1 MPNKS
6 IYLNTIKAFEEEVGF
21 TLIDREEMAQK
32 LQEAWTKDNSQAKL
46 DYLDTYRTLF
56 RDVLKKWSDNEMAVA
71 FQARSAT
78 MPNFK
83 NCLLKTDATLKLCAM
98 ALIPELRENEDV
110 LSHMTFG
117 VIEPTNLKN
126 EFVSVRTKYL
136 QAKNSE
142 SAMKKHKE
150 AVYNKY
156 QGAWKQTLTRKITEL
171 VWDQEALRLMSEEEK
186 LDYALALET
195 YRDREKGTFDTKEKD
210 LIDDALQAWKQ
221 MFGISKDEKFDE
233 FLAGQYFQYGQE
245 VGKPEWVEAQ
255 VNEAIAEYNQ
265 PLNPAKEEIAK
276 YKEVETQTAERR
288 RARNNPTTQITDDV
302 AEAFGEFFMQEELP
316 QEIAEAP
323 IRKER
328 VFFQEKVL
336 EFNKT
341 YTLSI
346 NQNKL
351 LNSIEQLS
359 ALMIKASEEKRRYLS
374 ENSVVVIEN
383 GKETCYDVKEY
394 HKEII
399 QKANEA
405 FAKEVQ
411 RIEEERNRAQQEYK
425 SMMEKLEQQSGIV
438 EKEALEKLKRD
449 QEKILKE
456 KVKELDKD
464 TKRATEKLKDDMS
477 EAKGGI
483 VIEKHGNKVK
493 EHQASKY
500 YETHETKKEQ
510 YAYGEYQRMFSRIFK
525 DACKNIK
532 EQNYSKGLVSDFSA
546 VARDLDK
553 LCKSAMYVSNIYDD
567 EKNMEIIQKC
577 TFGAIPAERLAS
589 TIEYIDGDS
598 WAKEQH
604 RDELWSKQT
613 MGASKVLSTWKDE
626 AKKNPKV
633 KPAVRIKETLEQRL
647 TAFNKGECTKKVMLD
662 YMLAAESHLQT
673 NYPSS
678 FKRMMN
684 FIQYNRVNDAVL
696 KCRKA
701 LGLTEMMP
709 LRSAMNSE
717 YARLAT
723 YMSKEK
729 VFKGIETRRG
739 LVSSFKDEKL
749 ALEKEHQIVQDREV
763 AKKVS
768 ALENLKASGR
778 EPISIP
784 KLDERRIIL
793 FQEPRTKP
801 VVPGAQLQPDL
812 NKNK

>member
-1 MPNKS
+1 MPNRS
-6 IYLNTIKAFEEEVGF
+6 IYLNTIKAFEEEAGLI
-21 TLIDREEMAQK
+21 LIDREDMMQK
-32 LQEAWTKDNSQAKL
+32 LQEAWRKDNSQAKL
-46 DYLDTYRTLF
+46 DYLDTYRALF
-56 RDVLKKWSDNEMAVA
+56 RDVLKKWSDNELSVA

-78 MPNFK
+78 KPNLK
-83 NCLLKTDATLKLCAM
+83 NCLLNTDQTLKLCAM
-98 ALIPELRENEDV
+98 SLIPELRENEDV

-117 VIEPTNLKN
+117 VIEPTNLKD
-126 EFVSVRTKYL
+126 EFVAVRTKYL
-136 QAKNSE
+136 NAKTSE
-142 SAMKKHKE
+142 NAMKQHK
-150 AVYNKY
+150 ADVYNKY

-171 VWDQEALRLMSEEEK
+171 VWDQEALHLMSQEEK
-186 LDYALALET
+186 CDYALALET
-195 YRDREKGTFDTKEKD
+195 YREEGTFDTKEKG

-221 MFGISKDEKFDE
+221 VLAIPNEGRVDE
-233 FLAGQYFQYGQE
+233 FLGGQYYQYAQE
-245 VGKPEWVEAQ
+245 FGKPEWVEEQ
-255 VNEAIAEYNQ
+255 VNEAIAEYNKT
-265 PLNPAKEEIAK
+265 PDPAKQEIAH

-288 RARNNPTTQITDDV
+288 RARNNPTTPITDDV

-328 VFFQEKVL
+328 VFFQEKV
-336 EFNKT
+336 EAFNKA
-341 YTLSI
+341 YTLTI
-346 NQNKL
+346 NSNKL
-351 LNSIEQLS
+351 LSSIEQLS

-383 GKETCYDVKEY
+383 GKETCYDAKEY

-411 RIEEERNRAQQEYK
+411 RIEEERNRVQQEHK
-425 SMMEKLEQQSGIV
+425 IMMEKFEQQIEVVG
-438 EKEALEKLKRD
+438 KEEVAKLKKD
-449 QEKILKE
+449 QEKALKE

-477 EAKGGI
+477 VAKGGI
-483 VIEKHGNKVK
+483 VIEKNGNKVK
-493 EHQASKY
+493 EYQASKY

-532 EQNYSKGLVSDFSA
+532 EQNYPKGLVSDFSA

-553 LCKSAMYVSNIYDD
+553 LCKSAMYISNIYDD

-589 TIEYIDGDS
+589 TVEYIDGDS
-598 WAKEQH
+598 WAKEQF

-613 MGASKVLSTWKDE
+613 VGASKVLARWGAE

-673 NYPSS
+673 NYPSN

-768 ALENLKASGR
+768 ALENLKALGR

-793 FQEPRTKP
+793 YQEPRTKP
-801 VVPGAQLQPDL
+801 IVPGAQLQPNL